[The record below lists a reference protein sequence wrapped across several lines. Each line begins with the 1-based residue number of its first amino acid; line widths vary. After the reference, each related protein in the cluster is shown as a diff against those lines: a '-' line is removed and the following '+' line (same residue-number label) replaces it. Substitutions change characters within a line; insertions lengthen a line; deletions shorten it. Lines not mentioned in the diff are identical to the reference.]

1 MKKIYKTLGALPL
14 ACLMLSL
21 GSCNDQLTTDDA
33 QRVSSETVLASTTG
47 LKMVLRSGYYGILLG
62 GSSYYDQVSA
72 NYTGMP
78 GLALHYDVGGPDIL
92 CTTNYG
98 GSPEY
103 SYKYH
108 PDRTMATGE
117 SYYLWGKMYKIINEV
132 NQILDALPE
141 ATGSDEEKNEIK
153 GQALAMRGISYFNLI
168 VNYQQTY
175 AIAKDKRGVIL
186 RTSTNDPD
194 EMGFST
200 VQACYDQII
209 KDLTGAKVA
218 LANFKRSKKWEIDAN
233 VVSGILARVYQVM
246 GDWQNAF
253 AEASLVYQSYGTL
266 MTKEEWYNGF
276 DDLMAN
282 DCKELVWGVEFTNL
296 SNLSTCTSFNFWYNQ
311 DPSYGEGMQD
321 GPVYNFINLLVDQK
335 YVDLFDETDYRGT
348 RCDKTE
354 GVTDEDEK
362 TVMFWHR
369 TANADPD
376 IRAKWAYNKIK
387 TYGDGGGAK
396 QSHSYGIDFP
406 LMRGSE
412 MLLIMAEAEANLG
425 NTGQAL
431 SYLNTLQAARE
442 AKLTTVTDKQALL
455 NTIYVE
461 RRKELLGEGVTGIFD
476 LLRLQQPLVRY
487 GSSAS
492 NPGGHFASGL
502 GNLDGFNGSDAE
514 PKGTL
519 PSNDYRFIIQIPH
532 KEFSNNSAITE
543 SSDQNPFS
551 GQ

>member
-1 MKKIYKTLGALPL
+1 MKKIYKTLGVLPF
-14 ACLMLSL
+14 AFLMLSL

-33 QRVSSETVLASTTG
+33 QRVSSETVLSSTTG
-47 LKMVLRSGYYGILLG
+47 LNMVLRSGYYGLLLG
-62 GSSYYDQVSA
+62 GSSYYDQVTA

-78 GLALHYDVGGPDIL
+78 GLAMHYDVGGSDIL
-92 CTTNYG
+92 CTGNYG
-98 GSPEY
+98 GAPDA
-103 SYKYH
+103 SYKYLQ
-108 PDRTMATGE
+108 DRTLATGHAH
-117 SYYLWGKMYKIINEV
+117 YLWSKMYKIINEV
-132 NQILDALPE
+132 NQILDALPN
-141 ATGSDEEKNEIK
+141 ATGSEEEKNKIE
-153 GQALAMRGISYFNLI
+153 GQALAMRGLSYFNLI

-186 RTSTNDPD
+186 RTSASDPD

-200 VQACYDQII
+200 VQACYDQIVS
-209 KDLTGAKVA
+209 DLSGAKAA
-218 LANFKRSKKWEIDAN
+218 LSGFKRSEKWEIDAN

-246 GDWQNAF
+246 GNWQNAL
-253 AEASLVYQSYGTL
+253 AEASSVYQNYGTL
-266 MTKEEWYNGF
+266 MTKEEWYGGF
-276 DDLMAN
+276 DDLVAN
-282 DCKELVWGVEFTNL
+282 NCQELVWGVKFTNL

-321 GPVYNFINLLVDQK
+321 GPIYNFINLLVDQK
-335 YVDLFDETDYRGT
+335 YVDLFDETDYRGA
-348 RCDKTE
+348 RCDKTA

-362 TVMFWHR
+362 AVMFWHR
-369 TANADPD
+369 TGNADPE
-376 IRAKWAYNKIK
+376 INTKWAYNKIK
-387 TYGDGGGAK
+387 SYGDGGGAK
-396 QSHSYGIDFP
+396 QSHSYDIDFP

-431 SYLNTLQAARE
+431 TYLNTLQAARE
-442 AKLTTVTDKQALL
+442 AKLTTAADKQTLL
-455 NTIYVE
+455 NSIYVE
-461 RRKELLGEGVTGIFD
+461 RRKELLGEGLTGIYD

-502 GNLDGFNGSDAE
+502 GNLDGYNGSDVE

-532 KEFSNNSAITE
+532 KEFSNNSVISEA
-543 SSDQNPFS
+543 DQNPFS